1 MPRDVIITPA
11 SGLVDFKDDAG
22 NIDAKVQIDTTGNL
36 SITNSGGNLS
46 IGDSSA
52 TVYIGDGVS
61 GTDIVFEQNGA
72 IRALS
77 GKTLT
82 LGQTNST
89 IRINAIALNL
99 DGNTVLQVDGVPVIN
114 TAGFWVG
121 PQGGISGFS
130 GYSGATGSNGSAG
143 ATGASGFSGY
153 SGATGSNGSA
163 GATGASGFS
172 GYSGATGSNG
182 SAGATGAS
190 GFSGFSGAAG
200 PSTTI
205 NATNFTTA
213 GVHYPVFVAAAGSNQ
228 TARVRTTANAL
239 SYNPGTGELAATDFN
254 SLSDVTLKNNI
265 QPIKNTFDVLSKINP
280 VSFNW
285 NDMDKKSFG
294 FIAQEM
300 EKVLP
305 EIVTETQGIKAIS
318 YTQIIP
324 FLVDA
329 IKKLQKQIDDLKNK

>member
-22 NIDAKVQIDTTGNL
+22 NIDAKVQIDTVGNL

-52 TVYIGDGVS
+52 TVYIGDGANE
-61 GTDIVFEQNGA
+61 TDIVFEQNGA

-121 PQGGISGFS
+121 PQGGI
-130 GYSGATGSNGSAG
+130 
-143 ATGASGFSGY
+143 SGFSGY